1 MATIMDYLA
10 TEFATFD
17 EKPLNEVDSLVFSQL
32 AMVRM
37 AESVPLHEGS
47 PSKGSRLL
55 GALKRSLGCEDVQ
68 GARFADLL
76 RAERYATMFTG
87 LVPERVKELL
97 LAVAASPRF
106 RTVLI
111 HDYASVFSEAESTQF
126 AAVSF
131 TLPGRFTYLAFR
143 GTDKYLASWK
153 ENFDMAYAAPV
164 PAQEAALRYV
174 EEVAQRVGG
183 PLVLGGHSK
192 GGNLAAY
199 AAAKASPRV
208 ASRLTAVFDHDGPGF
223 PEDLLDDAERA
234 RLQGVLRKTVPQ
246 ESLVGLLMD
255 ERGPY
260 RVVESGG
267 RGLEQHSPFTWRIE
281 QGPEGASLVLA
292 EGLAP
297 TARFTAEVLN
307 AWIAGMDAGERRRA
321 VNALFAAIEASGA
334 EDAFDVLMG
343 GPKAIG
349 LLAEAARK
357 TPPGARNVIIEQ
369 MKSLAAIAA
378 KKALRL
384 S

>member
-17 EKPLNEVDSLVFSQL
+17 QKPLNEVDSLVFSQL

-37 AESVPLHEGS
+37 AELVPLHEGH
-47 PSKGSRLL
+47 PSRGARLL
-55 GALKRSLGCEDVQ
+55 AALRRAFGREREG

-97 LAVAASPRF
+97 LAAAASPRF
-106 RTVLI
+106 RTVVI
-111 HDYASVFSEAESTQF
+111 HDYASVFSEVESTQF

-131 TLPGRFTYLAFR
+131 TVPGRFTYLAFR

-164 PAQEAALRYV
+164 PAQEAALRYA
-174 EEVAQRVGG
+174 EEVARVSDE

-199 AAAKASPRV
+199 AAAKASPQV
-208 ASRLTAVFDHDGPGF
+208 AERLVAVFDHDGPGF
-223 PEDLLDDAERA
+223 PEDLLGDAERE
-234 RLQGVLRKTVPQ
+234 RLRKVLRKTVPR

-260 RVVESGG
+260 RVVESSA
-267 RGLEQHSPFTWRIE
+267 RGLDQHSPFTWQIE
-281 QGPEGASLVLA
+281 QGADGTRLVA
-292 EGLAP
+292 ADGLAP
-297 TARFTAEVLN
+297 TARFTSEVLN
-307 AWIAGMDAGERRRA
+307 AWIAGMDKGERRRA

-334 EDAFDVLMG
+334 EDASDVLMG
-343 GPKAIG
+343 GAKAIG

-357 TPPGARNVIIEQ
+357 TPPEARDVIVDQ

-378 KKALRL
+378 KKALLRG
-384 S
+384 

>member
-10 TEFATFD
+10 SEFATFD

-37 AESVPLHEGS
+37 GESVPLHEGT
-47 PSKGSRLL
+47 PPKGRRLL
-55 GALKRSLGCEDVQ
+55 GALKRSLGHEDVK

-76 RAERYATMFTG
+76 KAERYATMFTG

-97 LAVAASPRF
+97 LAVSASPRF
-106 RTVLI
+106 RAALI
-111 HDYASVFSEAESTQF
+111 HDYASMFSEAESTQF
-126 AAVSF
+126 AAVTF
-131 TLPGRFTYLAFR
+131 TFPRRFAYLAFR
-143 GTDKYLASWK
+143 GTDKHLASWK

-174 EEVAQRVGG
+174 EEVAQRVGC

-199 AAAKASPRV
+199 AAAKASPQV
-208 ASRLTAVFDHDGPGF
+208 ASRLIAVFDHDGPGF
-223 PEDLLDDAERA
+223 PEGLLDDSEHEQ
-234 RLQGVLRKTVPQ
+234 LQGVLRKTVPR

-255 ERGPY
+255 EQGRY
-260 RVVESGG
+260 RVIESAG
-267 RGLEQHSPFTWRIE
+267 RGLEQHSPFNWQIE
-281 QGPEGASLVLA
+281 QGPEGAKLVLA

-321 VNALFAAIEASGA
+321 VNALFSAIEASGA

-349 LLAEAARK
+349 LLTEAARK
-357 TPPGARNVIIEQ
+357 TPPGARDVIAEQ

-378 KKALRL
+378 KKALRR

>member
-1 MATIMDYLA
+1 MATIMEYLA
-10 TEFATFD
+10 TEFAAFD

-37 AESVPLHEGS
+37 AESVPLHEGN
-47 PSKGSRLL
+47 PPKGRRLL
-55 GALKRSLGCEDVQ
+55 GALKRSLGREDVQ
-68 GARFADLL
+68 GAHFADLL
-76 RAERYATMFTG
+76 RAERYAAMFTG

-111 HDYASVFSEAESTQF
+111 HDYASVFSEAESMQF

-131 TLPGRFTYLAFR
+131 TFPGRFTYLAFR

-208 ASRLTAVFDHDGPGF
+208 ASRLTTVFDHDGPGF
-223 PEDLLDDAERA
+223 PEGLLDDAERA

-260 RVVESGG
+260 RVVESEG

-357 TPPGARNVIIEQ
+357 TPPGARDVIIEQ

>member
-111 HDYASVFSEAESTQF
+111 HDYASMFSEAESTQF

-260 RVVESGG
+260 RVVESEG

-357 TPPGARNVIIEQ
+357 TPPGARDVIIEQ